1 MTIASP
7 MTLLGSG
14 DFCVVVAIAS
24 RALFDVVRIV
34 VATSSSL

>member
-7 MTLLGSG
+7 MQLYGSV

-24 RALFDVVRIV
+24 RALFDVVHIV
-34 VATSSSL
+34 VATSLL